1 MTLDKEPVKISD
13 AIRIAKKYY
22 DDDTFNHAMRVAGY
36 ISENDTMP
44 IAYKD
49 ECIALA
55 IMHDLL
61 EDTRYDGNGLP
72 DNFKLALKSLT
83 KPISIS
89 YECYCN
95 RLRDTKN
102 TSWKICAYWVKLADI
117 KDHLNLTDTLTD
129 KLKEKYLSGLRYLL

>member
-1 MTLDKEPVKISD
+1 MSLDKEPVKISD
-13 AIRIAKKYY
+13 AIRLAQKYY
-22 DDDTFNHAMRVAGY
+22 DEKTFNHAMRVAGY
-36 ISENDTMP
+36 ISENETMP
-44 IAYKD
+44 VDYRD

-61 EDTRYDGNGLP
+61 EDTLYDGGGLP

-83 KPISIS
+83 RPINRS
-89 YECYCN
+89 YEDYCN
-95 RLRDTKN
+95 GLRDTKHTN
-102 TSWKICAYWVKLADI
+102 WRICAYWVKLADV